1 MWSPL
6 PHKQSMTPHSP
17 NTHTRAQEQGVA
29 VRATLHHL
37 PFRILTTARAPASPS
52 LPLHPHPGS
61 PATCLLL
68 IFYSVQTPALDY
80 RHLPSHTLPN
90 APFPH
95 PCNPHLLISH
105 LLLGELEGSPGI
117 A

>member
-37 PFRILTTARAPASPS
+37 PFRILTTAQAPASPFPPS
-52 LPLHPHPGS
+52 S
-61 PATCLLL
+61 PSPWLSS
-68 IFYSVQTPALDY
+68 Y
-80 RHLPSHTLPN
+80 LPSPNFLLRSNSCPRLPTS
-90 APFPH
+90 AFTH
-95 PCNPHLLISH
+95 PPQCSIPPPL
-105 LLLGELEGSPGI
+105 
-117 A
+117 